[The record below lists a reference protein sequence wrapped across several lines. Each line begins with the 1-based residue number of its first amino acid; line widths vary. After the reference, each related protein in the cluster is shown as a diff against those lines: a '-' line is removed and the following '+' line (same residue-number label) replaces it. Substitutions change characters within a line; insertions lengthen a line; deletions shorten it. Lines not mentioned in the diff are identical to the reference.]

1 VWVQNLVPIFFY
13 AWHVLKAWHLHS
25 MEKIKHSDVRHVVL
39 YCLHVVMFMSINLDE
54 IVNDFKAHGKELMM
68 ESFDNL

>member
-1 VWVQNLVPIFFY
+1 
-13 AWHVLKAWHLHS
+13 
-25 MEKIKHSDVRHVVL
+25 
-39 YCLHVVMFMSINLDE
+39 MFMSINLDE